1 MLGPSLRM
9 KKNMRV
15 HKNVKV
21 QNSQIY
27 YQMCTKYRM
36 HMFYVGTIIMQSL
49 NIKE

>member
-15 HKNVKV
+15 HNNVYVK
-21 QNSQIY
+21 NSQIY
-27 YQMCTKYRM
+27 YLMCTKYKV
-36 HMFYVGTIIMQSL
+36 HMFSVGTTTMQSL

>member
-15 HKNVKV
+15 HNNV

-27 YQMCTKYRM
+27 YQMCTKYRV
-36 HMFYVGTIIMQSL
+36 HMFNVGTTIMQSL